1 MSLALPVDSSQRQRA
16 SLCWAFSMSIHG
28 LLIGLAVALL
38 TEIPTPP
45 PPTFKWDVAVVQPPP
60 PATEPAPSPPVD
72 SQPPPTPQPVTQTH
86 PRPQPVQ
93 QVKSQ
98 PVVQQVQRVTEPQ
111 PVQQTQPIRDS
122 LPVQTAQP
130 IQQATTQ
137 QITTVTPTIQET
149 VSPTTE
155 VAQTIV
161 EHTTVVQES
170 PPVVQQYSVPQA
182 VASTEPVTRQ
192 AETLTQIAAIE
203 SDAAPIETAPVPVET
218 APVPVEAPQQV
229 EQAIVQ
235 RPAETVQHRVVQQ
248 RTVRARPGERPDYG
262 WLSQALWSSV
272 DQRKRYPAEAKRN
285 RWEGRVILRLTIE
298 QRGAA
303 VHLLDLVLEESSGHS
318 VLDRHTL
325 DMVRNAFPLQVK
337 HQLALAKI
345 QLDLPFS
352 YRME

>member
-60 PATEPAPSPPVD
+60 PATEPAPSPPVE

-93 QVKSQ
+93 PVKSQ
-98 PVVQQVQRVTEPQ
+98 PVVQQVQRVRVPQ
-111 PVQQTQPIRDS
+111 PVQQAQPIRDS

-137 QITTVTPTIQET
+137 QITTVTQTIQEP

-155 VAQTIV
+155 VAQTVV
-161 EHTTVVQES
+161 EHTAVVQES

-182 VASTEPVTRQ
+182 VASTEPVTKQ
-192 AETLTQIAAIE
+192 AEPLTQIAAVE
-203 SDAAPIETAPVPVET
+203 STATPIET

-235 RPAETVQHRVVQQ
+235 RPVEPVQHRVVQQ

>member
-1 MSLALPVDSSQRQRA
+1 MSLALPLDSSLRQRT
-16 SLCWAFSMSIHG
+16 SLCWVFSMSIHG
-28 LLIGLAVALL
+28 LLIGMAIVLL
-38 TEIPTPP
+38 TEIPPPP
-45 PPTFKWDVAVVQPPP
+45 PPTFKWDVAMVQAPP
-60 PATEPAPSPPVD
+60 PAPEPAPAPPVE
-72 SQPPPTPQPVTQTH
+72 SQSPPTPQPVAPPPPKQVVQPVKTQ
-86 PRPQPVQ
+86 PVVQPVQRMQEPQPVQ
-93 QVKSQ
+93 QV
-98 PVVQQVQRVTEPQ
+98 Q
-111 PVQQTQPIRDS
+111 PVQES

-130 IQQATTQ
+130 IQQVTTQ
-137 QITTVTPTIQET
+137 QVETVTQTIQET
-149 VSPTTE
+149 ISPITE
-155 VAQTIV
+155 VAQTVV
-161 EHTTVVQES
+161 EHTAVVQETT
-170 PPVVQQYSVPQA
+170 PVVQQYSEPHA

-192 AETLTQIAAIE
+192 AEPVTQVAVVV
-203 SDAAPIETAPVPVET
+203 SDAAPI
-218 APVPVEAPQQV
+218 EAPQQV

-248 RTVRARPGERPDYG
+248 RTVRARPGERPDFG

-337 HQLALAKI
+337 HQLALAKM